1 MFRCFGRAMIRPIFD
16 QVTKRNGRA
25 SPELLRALR
34 WWRDALELNIGE
46 LRAWG
51 VDEGSTAHLFCDA
64 SGAEARL
71 GSVLCCDGL
80 WYWTTMVAPPR
91 LLENFRHRAD
101 NQIMGLELLAITLG
115 LGTFEELLRGRRIV
129 VHCDNRGAE
138 VCHPSHVVSAR
149 LRVWFSICRSQ

>member
-1 MFRCFGRAMIRPIFD
+1 MIRPIFD
-16 QVTKRNGRA
+16 QVTKRNGKA

-80 WYWTTMVAPPR
+80 WYWTTMVAPPK
-91 LLENFRHRAD
+91 LLGSFRHRAD

-115 LGTFEELLRGRRIV
+115 LGTFEQLLRGRRIV
-129 VHCDNRGAE
+129 VHRDNRG
-138 VCHPSHVVSAR
+138 R
-149 LRVWFSICRSQ
+149 